1 MQSHPSAG
9 GPFTKT
15 LEILSLDFYR
25 RDTKDAIRFL
35 RNARPIS
42 TPDVFRH
49 QHHGDSHVARV
60 CSCFVKS

>member
-9 GPFTKT
+9 RSFTKN

-35 RNARPIS
+35 RNAQTDFHAGCFPAS
-42 TPDVFRH
+42 T
-49 QHHGDSHVARV
+49 S
-60 CSCFVKS
+60 